1 MFPVYVSIT
10 SWVALIWL
18 ALPDLPSE
26 AGILVHS
33 YMAVTMFL
41 LYKFTDDQDLRY
53 IMSSADKEGHEY
65 AIMVAIGSGL
75 IMVVVALLW
84 LPILL
89 LPKGL
94 GVWFM
99 ASMCYESDW
108 AYRGAR
114 ENV

>member
-1 MFPVYVSIT
+1 MFPVYVSIAA
-10 SWVALIWL
+10 WVALIWL
-18 ALPDLPSE
+18 VLPDLPNE
-26 AGILVHS
+26 ADILVHS

-41 LYKFTDDQDLRY
+41 LYKFTDDQYLRY
-53 IMSSADKEGHEY
+53 IMSRADKEGPEY
-65 AIMVAIGSGL
+65 AIMVAIGGGF
-75 IMVVVALLW
+75 IMVVAALLW

-94 GVWFM
+94 GIWFM

-114 ENV
+114 